1 MSRGR
6 KSAASLTVVPVVP
19 GQGRPAPP
27 SALDAVEKRIWRDVV
42 GCLPDHWI
50 DGAGEQVLR
59 RLCTQ
64 AAMAERVEHRLR
76 ELRQQHIDQDGEIVR
91 ELEVN
96 HRATAKIV
104 GQLLGLLRATPRS
117 RVVSRAA
124 GPKLDEVPTTKPWD
138 LRARRG

>member
-19 GQGRPAPP
+19 GQGRPEPP
-27 SALDAVEKRIWRDVV
+27 SALDAVEKRIWREVV
-42 GCLPDHWI
+42 GALPDHWI
-50 DGAGEQVLR
+50 DAAGEQILL

-64 AAMAERVEHRLR
+64 AAMCERVERRLR
-76 ELRQQHIDQDGEIVR
+76 EQRQQRVDQDDAIVR

-96 HRATAKIV
+96 HRATAKVV
-104 GQLLGLLRATPRS
+104 GHLLNLLRATPRS

-124 GPKLDEVPTTKPWD
+124 GPKLEEVPKSKPWD
-138 LRARRG
+138 LKARG